1 MATCINHTFT
11 LKSNWMNRFCSF
23 VFLLIFSVC
32 TIAQTRQIKGKV
44 TSAQTKEPL
53 VAASVAVMQKNNN
66 GAYVPTAYGAY
77 TDLDGSYAVE
87 IPEYAFALEFSYM
100 GMETTFVP
108 ITSAVEYNIALKPDA
123 LMIETIVVTV
133 PYGKQKKET
142 FTGSLSSLKADDIV
156 ATQSS
161 SFEKALQGN
170 VPGIVLTTNSGQPG
184 ASSEIQLRGAGSI
197 SAGSAPLIVIDGV
210 PMFSG
215 ETTQNSDASS
225 ILTSLNPNDI
235 ESISILKDASATSLY
250 GSRASNGVIMVTT
263 KSGKS
268 GKTSYSF
275 STSQGVGVIAKNN
288 FELMNAEEYTSWLT
302 EAMRNAG
309 KTDEQIAEELLDD
322 TATTDWFNEVYRKAW
337 NQSYE
342 FSAQGGNDNTMFFAS
357 GQYKNEKGIVIGTG
371 LERFSARLNLTH
383 KASENCMFGM
393 KVNPSYTTQN
403 STVEPGFTSSSV
415 TTAYTAKPT
424 ISVMN
429 GDVYNFDN
437 KFYNPVGIINLNDN
451 YSKTK
456 RLLGNAFVEYKFPLN
471 LVFKTIANIDYINVD
486 EYAFLHPQ
494 TPDGSDKNGVSSY
507 YSTNVMTWTSSSTL
521 QWNYQYLKHS
531 MQAMAGIEVESNAV
545 DFSNMIASNF
555 ASEDLSSIANA
566 SQMEQMNEYGI
577 ESSLLSGI
585 SSFQYNY
592 AAKYYLSASFRVDGS
607 SKFSP
612 SNRWAPFWSVGASWI
627 VSDEVFMQSLSWIN
641 LLKVRGS
648 YGTSG
653 NSSIDDF
660 LYMQLYSFGNNYMG
674 EPGSSLATMGNDDLT
689 WEKNHN
695 ADLGID
701 CKFLKRYTIGIDL
714 YNRNTFDLLLA
725 VPVSMTLGYE
735 TQMQNVGSIVNRGV
749 ELSASAVVVNRDKFN
764 WTTSLTF
771 AHNHNE
777 ITRLYGGDTIVASTK
792 IRTVGQSLQTFYLAE
807 WAGVNSADG
816 SPMWYDAE
824 GNMTKDYN
832 KARKVIAGNAD
843 PKFTVGWNNTFTY
856 GNWALSFMLYC
867 NYGNLVFNQ
876 LNNELIADGAK
887 TELNQSS
894 AALDY
899 WKNPGDDAENPK
911 VVQNNGSNSNRFS
924 TRYLEDGSYVRLKNI
939 QLNYTI
945 PAVTCQK
952 AKINRCVVYFQ
963 VQNPFVWTKF
973 SGLDPE
979 TRTNGIYYYDY
990 PKQRLVTV
998 GVNLVF

>member
-1 MATCINHTFT
+1 
-11 LKSNWMNRFCSF
+11 MNRFYLFAFLMLLSF
-23 VFLLIFSVC
+23 CAIGK
-32 TIAQTRQIKGKV
+32 TRQIKGKV

-53 VAASVAVMQKNNN
+53 VAASVSILSKDEN
-66 GAYVPTAYGAY
+66 GKYSPTAYGAY
-77 TDLDGSYAVE
+77 TDLDGSYVVE
-87 IPEYAFALEFSYM
+87 LPENASALEFGYM
-100 GMETTFVP
+100 GMETALVP
-108 ITSAVEYNIALKPDA
+108 ITSATEYNVALKPDA
-123 LMIETIVVTV
+123 LMIETVVVTV
-133 PYGKQKKET
+133 PYGKQKKES
-142 FTGSLSSLKADDIV
+142 FTGSLSSLKAADIV

-161 SFEKALQGN
+161 SFEKTLQGN

-197 SAGSAPLIVIDGV
+197 SAGSSPLIVIDGV

-215 ETTQNSDASS
+215 ETTQNSDASF

-235 ESISILKDASATSLY
+235 ESVSILKDASATSLY

-322 TATTDWFNEVYRKAW
+322 TANTNWFDEVYHKAW

-342 FSAQGGNDNTMFFAS
+342 FSAQGGSDNTMFFAS
-357 GQYKNEKGIVIGTG
+357 GQYKNEKGIVTGTG

-383 KASENCMFGM
+383 KASDKCSFGL
-393 KVNPSYTTQN
+393 KLNPSFITQN
-403 STVEPGFTSSSV
+403 NTVEPGYTSSPV

-429 GDVYNFDN
+429 GDSYNFDN
-437 KFYNPVGIINLNDN
+437 KFYNPVGIINLNKN

-456 RLLGNAFVEYKFPLN
+456 RLLGNAFVDYKLPLN
-471 LVFKTIANIDYINVD
+471 LEFKTIANIDYINVD
-486 EYAFLHPQ
+486 EYAYLHPQ
-494 TPDGSDKNGVSSY
+494 TPDGADKNGVSSY
-507 YSTNVMTWTSSSTL
+507 YSTNVTTWTSSSTL
-521 QWNYQYLKHS
+521 KWDYHYLKHS
-531 MQAMAGIEVESNAV
+531 VQAMAGIEVESNAE
-545 DFSNMIASNF
+545 DFANMIASNF
-555 ASEDLSSIANA
+555 STEGSANISNA
-566 SQMEQMNEYGI
+566 SQMEQMNEYGV

-592 AAKYYLSASFRVDGS
+592 AAKYYVSASFRVDGS

-612 SNRWAPFWSVGASWI
+612 SNRWAPFWSVGGSWI
-627 VSDEVFMQSLSWIN
+627 VSDETFMQKVPWVTM
-641 LLKVRGS
+641 LKMRGS

-653 NSSIDDF
+653 NSSIDDY
-660 LYMQLYSFGNNYMG
+660 LYMQLYSFGNNYMD

-695 ADLGID
+695 ADFGVD
-701 CKFLKRYTIGIDL
+701 CKLLKRYTLGIDF
-714 YNRNTFDLLLA
+714 YHRNTFDLLLA
-725 VPVSMTLGYE
+725 VPVSMTTGYE
-735 TQMQNVGSIVNRGV
+735 TQMQNVGSMVNRGV

-764 WTTSLTF
+764 WTTSFTF

-777 ITRLYGGDTIVASTK
+777 ITQLYGGDTIVVSTK

-816 SPMWYDAE
+816 SPMWYDAD
-824 GNMTKDYN
+824 GNLTKDYN
-832 KARKVIAGNAD
+832 QARKVIAGSAD
-843 PKFTVGWNNTFTY
+843 PKFTAGWNNSFAY
-856 GNWALSFMLYC
+856 GNWALNFMFYC
-867 NYGNLVFNQ
+867 NYGNLIFNQ

-887 TELNQSS
+887 TEFNQSS
-894 AALDY
+894 EALDY
-899 WKNPGDDAENPK
+899 WQYPGDDAKNPK

-939 QLNYTI
+939 QLNYTL
-945 PAVTCQK
+945 PDVACQK
-952 AKINRCVVYFQ
+952 AKLDRCMVYFQ
-963 VQNPFVWTKF
+963 IQNPFVWTKF

-979 TRTNGIYYYDY
+979 TRSNGIYYYDY
-990 PKQRLVTV
+990 PKQRLFAF
-998 GVNLVF
+998 GVNIGF